1 MSLLRAGV
9 LQRAG
14 QWREVLLQAL
24 FSLRENTL
32 RTLLSMLGIAV
43 GVAAVLVVGTVSQEV
58 KQRVFAELESFG
70 LETLW
75 IYRYRDEAEPYK
87 NVRQG
92 SGIDNE
98 DLKALAQ
105 CCASVLRVSPVVYSE
120 AYTAR
125 VRAGN
130 HYMRANFE
138 GVGLNYQ
145 AINHDNIISGRG
157 FREDDMQQRKAVA
170 LIGQKVSK
178 KLFGE
183 RGNPVGQALRWGD
196 TRLTVIGVLGDKQR
210 DLLTQIGANTYDAG
224 KRVLIPY
231 TLYQQRLGSKQI
243 HTLQAQAV
251 SVARVQQAQDE
262 IIQLLN
268 RRHSGHFYYRVDN
281 MKGWINTAEDILHKI
296 SLAGLLAASI
306 SLLVG
311 GIGIMNI
318 MSTSVIERTREIGIR
333 KALGARR
340 RDILMQFLMESVVV
354 SLFGGGLGLVLGAAV
369 IFFFGVLSGYALAIS
384 WPLALIALL
393 VSVIVGVV
401 SGYYPAYRAAT
412 LRPVDALRYE

>member
-1 MSLLRAGV
+1 MSLLRANL
-9 LQRAG
+9 LQSAS
-14 QWREVLLQAL
+14 QWRGILLQAL

-75 IYRYRDEAEPYK
+75 IYRQKDEAEPHD

-92 SGIDNE
+92 SGIDNG

-105 CCASVLRVSPVVYSE
+105 CCASVRRVSPVVYSA
-120 AYTAR
+120 AYTVD

-130 HYMRANFE
+130 RYMSANFE
-138 GVGLNYQ
+138 GTGLDYL
-145 AINHDNIISGRG
+145 AINHDTIVSGRG
-157 FREDDMQQRKAVA
+157 LRAEDIQQRKAVA
-170 LIGQKVSK
+170 LIGQKVAK
-178 KLFGE
+178 KLFGD
-183 RGNPVGQALRWGD
+183 RGSPVGQVLRWGD
-196 TRLTVIGVLGDKQR
+196 SRLTVIGVLGSKRR
-210 DLLTQIGANTYDAG
+210 DLLTQIGANTYDAD
-224 KRVLIPY
+224 KRVLIPF
-231 TLYQQRLGSKQI
+231 TTYQQRLGSKQI
-243 HTLQAQAV
+243 HTLQAQAM
-251 SVARVQQAQDE
+251 SVTRVQQAQDE

-268 RRHSGHFYYRVDN
+268 RRHNGHFYYRVDN
-281 MKGWINTAEDILHKI
+281 MKGWINTAEDILRNI

-340 RDILMQFLMESVVV
+340 RDILMQFLMESMVV
-354 SLFGGGLGLVLGAAV
+354 SLFGGGLGLLLGAAV
-369 IFFFGVLSGYALAIS
+369 VFIFGALSDYALAIS
-384 WPLALIALL
+384 WPLALLALM